1 MRILRLIFFLLA
13 ILVGVAAGLYFGWVL
28 SPPRPGQGSLTTLRQ
43 DYHTDY
49 VLMVAETFQSEGD
62 VGLAADRL
70 SRLGTE
76 TPARLAQQAILA
88 ARDLNYSIQDVETL
102 AKLSQ
107 ALLTWKPTAAGGTK

>member
-1 MRILRLIFFLLA
+1 MRIFRLIFFLIA
-13 ILVGVAAGLYFGWVL
+13 IVAGIAAGLYFGWVL

-43 DYHTDY
+43 DYRTDY

-62 VGLAADRL
+62 VALAADRL
-70 SRLGTE
+70 SRLGTD